1 LAVVLYLV
9 KKVSNIREKERI
21 ARKAIGFLIEFLDRN
36 LLLRISS
43 DHSSQTLEWDR
54 WILSYKCLDYGSR
67 NQQNQNLIWL

>member
-1 LAVVLYLV
+1 VVLYLV

-54 WILSYKCLDYGSR
+54 
-67 NQQNQNLIWL
+67 